1 MSISARQGGG
11 IAGFGIVGYDLALRG
26 LKAILTK

>member
-1 MSISARQGGG
+1 VATATRCC

-26 LKAILTK
+26 LKELLGKG